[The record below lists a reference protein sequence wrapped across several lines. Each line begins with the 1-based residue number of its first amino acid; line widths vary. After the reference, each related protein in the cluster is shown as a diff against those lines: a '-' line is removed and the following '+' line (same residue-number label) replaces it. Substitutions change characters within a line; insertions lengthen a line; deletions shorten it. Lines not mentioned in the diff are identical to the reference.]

1 MSLFI
6 FNHKSLTKIR
16 QNFADAQVEY
26 NKELKKLN
34 MLKAEIIRCLQGESD
49 FSSSVLSELI
59 THSEEDCSNLKE
71 ICNAAEAELKNEE
84 QLLDELFDKYDKLIS
99 WAELYETASHE
110 AKKMIV
116 NSMIKRIEVF
126 RDYKLNI
133 EFSFDLQQFMN
144 GIDCEP
150 LKSS

>member
-1 MSLFI
+1 
-6 FNHKSLTKIR
+6 
-16 QNFADAQVEY
+16 
-26 NKELKKLN
+26 
-34 MLKAEIIRCLQGESD
+34 MLKAEIIKCLQGESD

-59 THSEEDCSNLKE
+59 TQSEEKCSKLKE
-71 ICNAAEAELKNEE
+71 VCNAAEAELRNEE
-84 QLLDELFDKYDKLIS
+84 KLLDELFDKYDKLIS

-150 LKSS
+150 LKAS